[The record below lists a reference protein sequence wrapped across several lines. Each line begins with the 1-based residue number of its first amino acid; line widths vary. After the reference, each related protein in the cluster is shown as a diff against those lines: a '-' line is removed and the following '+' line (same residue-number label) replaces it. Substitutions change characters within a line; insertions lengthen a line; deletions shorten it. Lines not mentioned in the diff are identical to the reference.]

1 MFLTLNFILCDVNI
15 IILVFFWLALP
26 HAALHL
32 YWEEGKKEERQDG
45 RKEGR
50 KKEGRVERREGDK
63 EEEREG
69 QLVFTLNTHCIVNS
83 YLEFVL

>member
-15 IILVFFWLALP
+15 VILVFFWLALP

-32 YWEEGKKEERQDG
+32 YWEEGKKEERG
-45 RKEGR
+45 
-50 KKEGRVERREGDK
+50 EGRVERREGDK